1 MKTNF
6 WRILA
11 LMLITPQWVLAT
23 GLQPI
28 GTNTPVRVQAVDFNL
43 EMRDIYVSGIMEVQF
58 VADRGDKNAANL
70 RFPLPP
76 DSVLHKAE
84 IYLSSQ
90 EQWAVAET
98 MGRKEGQIIYD
109 RIVQQKFDPLL
120 IQKIG
125 TDFYRARIYPI
136 NAQGDLRM
144 RVHYAHTLEKA
155 DNQYRLRVPF
165 ANPDSTAATP
175 ANGVTISLS
184 TDANAWTASA
194 WQISDEVG
202 TPSTVNL
209 DNGTAFLN
217 LEDFTM
223 AQDVTLDLQPN
234 ESISQATALVYQP
247 EAANLTGHLH
257 TWWQPDF
264 ADYPKVT
271 SQPRNV
277 VFVIDV
283 SGSMSGAKM
292 AQTRQAVIR
301 SLEALSE
308 EDYYGIVAFDNEV
321 YVFRPNMRSGADI
334 GAAIEWVSGLD
345 AMGSTGLSAG
355 LTTGAAIGI
364 RSPLEGATIDLLMI
378 TDGRPNE
385 GSSTVEGILADIRAE
400 ADELG
405 RQLRIFS
412 VGIGYDLDQA
422 LLNGLA
428 QQTNGES
435 TFALDDNEITGQILD
450 LFARVRGGGI
460 SNVVATVQSAG
471 LQDNTLTWRRIFSG
485 AALHLSAKGEIGPQ
499 ITLNLTGKLSDSTS
513 LTLNTTVSPLNLNNT
528 RFYQIAAPLA
538 AKAWTDALE
547 RQIDEE
553 GETPALV
560 NQAVSLARTYG
571 IVTRYTSLLALESDE
586 LYAEHGVE
594 RIVRDPAGI
603 ALQPIEIPSSEDEGR
618 IGGEGASDKGESGGP
633 QSLPTSNTSSSNF
646 CTLAELTGGAC
657 VKITKPEANKVDQIA
672 EEAFEP
678 EFEDEVFVEAEES
691 DDVAGDSAA
700 IQPVVSSPAPPT
712 SVPSNGSNLSLPSF
726 TDFEPSP
733 TDIFCEAPMLDG
745 QLQLDI
751 PRVNYQGDY
760 YWASLQINALSDGTL
775 TLTVQNYGPVA
786 PPNQNKSSCQPDEL
800 RLSATLQ
807 LGIPLVFYEQKK
819 ITDVILQA
827 IPTTEGRLVFEVVSY
842 TMDD

>member
-1 MKTNF
+1 MKTHL
-6 WRILA
+6 WQIL
-11 LMLITPQWVLAT
+11 LLILITPQWVLAT

-28 GTNTPVRVQAVDFNL
+28 GSDTPVRVQAIDFDFQ
-43 EMRDIYVSGIMEVQF
+43 MRNIYVSGIMEVQF
-58 VADRGDKNAANL
+58 VADSGEENAANL

-76 DSVLHKAE
+76 GSVLHKAE
-84 IYLSSQ
+84 IYLPSQ
-90 EQWAVAET
+90 EKWAVAET

-109 RIVQQKFDPLL
+109 RIVQQEFDPLL

-136 NAQGDLRM
+136 NEKGDLRM
-144 RVHYAHTLEKA
+144 RVYYAHTLETA
-155 DNQYRLRVPF
+155 GNQYRLRVPF

-175 ANGVTISLS
+175 ANGVTISLQ
-184 TDANAWTASA
+184 TDANAWTAGA
-194 WQISDEVG
+194 WRINDEIGTPSTVNSDEMG

-223 AQDVTLDLQPN
+223 AQDVTLDLRPN
-234 ESISQATALVYQP
+234 ESLSQATALFYQP
-247 EAANLTGHLH
+247 QASNLPGHLH
-257 TWWQPDF
+257 TRWQPDF
-264 ADYPKVT
+264 SDYPFVS

-283 SGSMSGAKM
+283 SGSMSGAKI

-301 SLEALSE
+301 SLEALNE
-308 EDYYGIVAFDNEV
+308 EDYYGIVAFDDEV

-334 GAAIEWVSGLD
+334 GAAIEWVSDLD
-345 AMGSTGLSAG
+345 TGGSTGMSAG

-364 RSPLEGATIDLLMI
+364 RSPLAFAPIDLLMI

-385 GSSTVEGILADIRAE
+385 GSSTIEGILADVRAE
-400 ADELG
+400 ADRLA

-428 QQTNGES
+428 QQTGGES

-471 LQDNTLTWRRIFSG
+471 FQDNTLTWQRLFPG
-485 AALHLSAKGEIGPQ
+485 TALHFSAKGEIGTQ
-499 ITLNLTGKLSDSTS
+499 ITLNLTGNLSDGTPLVLNTPVS
-513 LTLNTTVSPLNLNNT
+513 TLNLKNASFN
-528 RFYQIAAPLA
+528 QIAAPLA

-553 GETPALV
+553 SETQVIV

-586 LYAEHGVE
+586 LYAEQGVE
-594 RIVRDPAGI
+594 RIARDLAGI
-603 ALQPIEIPSSEDEGR
+603 ALQPIEIASSVDEGR
-618 IGGEGASDKGESGGP
+618 IGGEGASDGEKKEALPPSKPQPQPIISPQVDSLFDEESYGSANAAFLNPVAPPPSPPPSPSLSYPASSGGA
-633 QSLPTSNTSSSNF
+633 SSSGF
-646 CTLAELTGGAC
+646 
-657 VKITKPEANKVDQIA
+657 
-672 EEAFEP
+672 F
-678 EFEDEVFVEAEES
+678 
-691 DDVAGDSAA
+691 
-700 IQPVVSSPAPPT
+700 
-712 SVPSNGSNLSLPSF
+712 
-726 TDFEPSP
+726 DFEPSLAK
-733 TDIFCEAPMLDG
+733 DIFCEAPMLDG

-760 YWASLQINALSDGTL
+760 YWASLQVNELPDGTF
-775 TLTVQNYGPVA
+775 TLTVLNYGPVA
-786 PPNQNKSSCQPDEL
+786 PPSHNPSSCQPDEL
-800 RLSATLQ
+800 SLSATLQ
-807 LGIPLVFYEQKK
+807 LNIPLVLYEEDK

-827 IPTTEGRLVFEVVSY
+827 IPTTAGRLVFEVVSY
-842 TMDD
+842 TMR